1 MNPAALSAGFWQDA
15 TPHVA
20 VNPADP
26 GAAEGLAEF
35 ALARG
40 LTSTCWFQTS
50 GSEGLPK
57 WVALNKNAF
66 LISAR
71 AVNGHFEAG
80 AGDHWLVPLPLH
92 HVGGFA
98 ILARAHLAGCRVTL
112 APGKWQPQAF
122 AECCAGAGITLTS
135 LVPAQVYD
143 LVRQRLPGPDS
154 LRAVMV
160 GGGGMTRELAE
171 AALAL
176 GWRVFQS
183 YGMTEAASQIATQP
197 YNSFGPVFDLQSLE
211 VLPHWQVAADSDGTL
226 RLSGPALALGYARR
240 QAEGTWSWEAIEAS
254 AGWRTRDQVR
264 LWRHGTRQFLQFV
277 GRGSG
282 WVKILGEL
290 VHLQPLQQFV
300 EKAALELGWTV
311 PPVLLARPDARAET
325 RLVLVMEVGTAAA
338 EALMARFNAA
348 HPAWLRIA
356 EVRRIERLPRSELGK
371 VRFSELENWLDS
383 EKF

>member
-1 MNPAALSAGFWQDA
+1 MSHAALSAGFWQDA
-15 TPHVA
+15 TPHLA

-26 GAAEGLAEF
+26 GAAAGLAEL

-40 LTSTCWFQTS
+40 LTATCWFQTS
-50 GSEGLPK
+50 GSEGVPK
-57 WVALNKNAF
+57 WVALNKQAF

-71 AVNGHFEAG
+71 AVNAHFEAG

-112 APGKWQPQAF
+112 AEGKWQPQAF
-122 AECCAGAGITLTS
+122 AERCAAAGITLTS

-143 LVRQRLPGPDS
+143 LVRQRLPGPDH
-154 LRAVMV
+154 LRAIIV

-197 YNSFGPVFDLQSLE
+197 YNTFGPVFDLQALE
-211 VLPHWQVAADSDGTL
+211 VLPHWQVAADPDGSL

-240 QAEGTWSWEAIEAS
+240 LADGTWSWEPIEAS

-277 GRGSG
+277 GRGAG

-290 VHLQPLQQFV
+290 VHLLPLQQFV
-300 EKAALELGWTV
+300 EKAALELGWTI

-325 RLVLVMEVGTAAA
+325 RLILVLEHGAGDAD
-338 EALMARFNAA
+338 ALTARFSAA

-356 EVRRIERLPRSELGK
+356 EVRRIERLPRSDLGK
-371 VRFSELENWLDS
+371 VRLSELENWLGG